1 LALVPHPMNTR
12 AQLRLLLPKVWIVP
26 LVLSDD
32 NNKECSVC
40 SHYPQLG
47 GRDRSRPL
55 RCCALNQRDN
65 KNEERSMKTRV
76 AALAVVFAI
85 GVASFLIAGERPR
98 YVRGTGLAGLA
109 GPSCGL
115 CADYCPTCPPQ
126 QVRSPIGWGWPTL
139 GCRPGLG
146 CMGDPQQCI
155 QPGPPT
161 AAVTYPYYTVR
172 GPRDF
177 LQRQPSPIGP

>member
-1 LALVPHPMNTR
+1 MHKNLQLWLVVTK
-12 AQLRLLLPKVWIVP
+12 LWIVP

-40 SHYPQLG
+40 SHQPWLG
-47 GRDRSRPL
+47 GGDRSRPP
-55 RCCALNQRDN
+55 RCCSVKQRDN
-65 KNEERSMKTRV
+65 KNEERSMKTKFAV
-76 AALAVVFAI
+76 LAVVFGMGMATFI
-85 GVASFLIAGERPR
+85 LAGERPR

-115 CADYCPTCPPQ
+115 CADCCPTCPQ
-126 QVRSPIGWGWPTL
+126 QQIRSPIGWGWPTL
-139 GCRPGLG
+139 GWRPGLG
-146 CMGDPQQCI
+146 CAGGDPQQCI

-161 AAVTYPYYTVR
+161 AAITYPYYTVR

-177 LQRQPSPIGP
+177 FQRQPSPIGP